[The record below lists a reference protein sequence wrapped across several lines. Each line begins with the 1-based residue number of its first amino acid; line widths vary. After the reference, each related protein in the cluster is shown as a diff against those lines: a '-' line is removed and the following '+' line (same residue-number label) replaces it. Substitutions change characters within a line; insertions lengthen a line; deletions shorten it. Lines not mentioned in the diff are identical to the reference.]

1 MCRAEGTKCRGP
13 LRLLPDVN
21 IGVQVLHGHIH
32 GSLDE
37 VDFCDWQDEQAGH
50 VVPALSEHWKDVQ
63 QMVIALIGYGLS
75 GGARTELV
83 GSAGLEG
90 MDLPRYRSAV
100 RAARERAVRARVAS
114 ELGEIP
120 GIGNVS
126 ADSRNGNR
134 HG

>member
-1 MCRAEGTKCRGP
+1 MCFVEGTKCRGP
-13 LRLLPDVN
+13 LRLLPDV
-21 IGVQVLHGHIH
+21 IFGVRDLHGHIH

-37 VDFCDWQDEQAGH
+37 VDFGDWQDEQAGH
-50 VVPALSEHWKDVQ
+50 EVPALSEHWKDVQ

-100 RAARERAVRARVAS
+100 RAARERAVRARVV
-114 ELGEIP
+114 GESGDIP
-120 GIGNVS
+120 GIGNLS

>member
-1 MCRAEGTKCRGP
+1 MCRAEGTNCRGP
-13 LRLLPDVN
+13 LRLLPDV
-21 IGVQVLHGHIH
+21 IFGVRDLHGHIH

-37 VDFCDWQDEQAGH
+37 VDFGDWQDEQAGH
-50 VVPALSEHWKDVQ
+50 VVPALSEHRKDVQ
-63 QMVIALIGYGLS
+63 RMVIALIGYGLS

-83 GSAGLEG
+83 GSAGLDG

-100 RAARERAVRARVAS
+100 HAARERAVRARVVS
-114 ELGEIP
+114 ESDVIP

-126 ADSRNGNR
+126 ADGRNGNG

>member
-1 MCRAEGTKCRGP
+1 MCCVEGTKCRGP

-21 IGVQVLHGHIH
+21 YGVLVLHGHIH
-32 GSLDE
+32 SSLDE
-37 VDFCDWQDEQAGH
+37 VDFGDWQDELAGH
-50 VVPALSEHWKDVQ
+50 VVPALSEHRKDVQ

-83 GSAGLEG
+83 GSAGLDG

-100 RAARERAVRARVAS
+100 RAARERAVRAHGA
-114 ELGEIP
+114 GETGGIS

-126 ADSRNGNR
+126 ADARNGNG